1 MKRYI
6 KYCLVGTMAFAACSK
21 NFQDPTGPS
30 SSQAYSS
37 PTAITD
43 VAVGL
48 QAWFV
53 KDRTGIVYNSITA
66 GTLLTGESYV
76 TNSGNADEAQL
87 TAGGVKVLNTN
98 AVVNQLWAVSTK
110 IIFESNNILAA
121 TPKVITD
128 PGYASGV
135 IAYTSIFKAWAMGVQ
150 ANFFQQIPDTSGKPD
165 GINNDVHF
173 IAGQQGYLKAVGILD
188 NAINVVK
195 ANPISASISPY
206 LPKGI
211 DIVNT
216 LYALKARYALY
227 AGDYTTALA
236 AANNV
241 NLSAMST
248 LNFNAQVNN
257 PINFL
262 VTSTSNI
269 WQTTGPTM
277 GLPAGFQPDAADK
290 RVPFYIVKPTTG
302 TLPWVL
308 TGFYTST
315 ISPIPVYLPG
325 EIMLIKAECYA
336 RQGDLPNGLIQLNNV
351 VTKQPSADAF
361 GVGAGLPAIAAVSS
375 QQELLDSIY
384 KHRRIELYTCGQELE
399 DSRRFN
405 RPVAE
410 RKRSYLPYPLVE
422 RNDNPNTPADPAF

>member
-37 PTAITD
+37 PTTITD
-43 VAVGL
+43 ATVGL
-48 QAWFV
+48 QAWYS
-53 KDRTGIVYNSITA
+53 KDRTGLLYNTITA
-66 GTLLTGESYV
+66 GTLLTGEAYV

-110 IIFESNNILAA
+110 IVYESNNILAA

-165 GINNDVHF
+165 NINDDVHF
-173 IAGQQGYLKAVGILD
+173 IPGQQGYLKAAAILD

-195 ANPISASISPY
+195 ANPVSASIAPY
-206 LPKGI
+206 LPQGI
-211 DIVNT
+211 NIINT

-227 AGDYTTALA
+227 GGDYVSALA

-241 NLSAMST
+241 DLTVKST

-257 PINFL
+257 PIYAL
-262 VTSTSNI
+262 VTATNNI

-277 GLPAGFQPDAADK
+277 GLPTGFQPSPADL
-290 RVPFYIVKPTTG
+290 RVPFYIVKPTSG
-302 TLPWVL
+302 TLPYVL
-308 TGFYTST
+308 TGFYTT
-315 ISPIPVYLPG
+315 PTSPVPVYLPG
-325 EIMLIKAECYA
+325 EVILIKAECYA
-336 RQGDLPNGLIQLNNV
+336 RQNDIPNGLAQLNKV
-351 VTKQPSADAF
+351 VTKLPSADAF
-361 GVGAGLPAIAAVSS
+361 GVGAGLPAIASVSG
-375 QQELLDSIY
+375 QQALLDSIY
-384 KHRRIELYTCGQELE
+384 QHRRIELYSCGQELE